1 MGSKSVGR
9 SRTPKP
15 TFRRRGD
22 FSPFST
28 LAAGDFMSE
37 MHEVTPVS
45 QPFPH
50 FEGLVDAREAAA
62 LLQIHP
68 KTLQRLARKGEIRA
82 MRIGK
87 LWRFRTSDLDAW
99 GAFEGKVSQLSVPS
113 LTTED
118 RDETDEI
125 SARQP
130 SDREACRWSES
141 LGVPM
146 VRTPGGWQP
155 DATQPDGRIAR
166 TISERDGGSEG
177 RRRTSGRHQ
186 RRKPAY

>member
-1 MGSKSVGR
+1 
-9 SRTPKP
+9 
-15 TFRRRGD
+15 
-22 FSPFST
+22 
-28 LAAGDFMSE
+28 MSE
-37 MHEVTPVS
+37 MHEATPVS

-50 FEGLVDAREAAA
+50 FERLVDSREAAP

-87 LWRFRTSDLDAW
+87 LWRFRIGSRRV
-99 GAFEGKVSQLSVPS
+99 GAFEVKVSQLSVPS

-130 SDREACRWSES
+130 SDREACRWPEG

-146 VRTPGGWQP
+146 VRTPGGW
-155 DATQPDGRIAR
+155 
-166 TISERDGGSEG
+166 
-177 RRRTSGRHQ
+177 
-186 RRKPAY
+186 